1 MFDTTEWV
9 VSLVLG
15 GILVIGTWLAK
26 ELLKLRQAERL
37 QIEHERALKQEEL
50 LAAERTRL
58 EAEQQRATA
67 EKEKLALLVTVSRTV
82 DLMRF
87 DVGTLQALIKQL
99 FPLFQDNRISLE
111 IVLQFIRVMMTQLS
125 ADRNEEVAR
134 LQRMIDT
141 VQLDRRADMGQEFNF
156 TVNTGGGM
164 VGQAIGQATGAVSY
178 DGEQSAIT
186 STATLNVAD
195 VVKRAAEM
203 AAIGTPE
210 SQQASDELFNS
221 LGKDAIEV
229 LIAGMS
235 NAANP
240 ITAILEMAG
249 MIIQKVGNKYHLAKE
264 ENV

>member
-1 MFDTTEWV
+1 M
-9 VSLVLG
+9 
-15 GILVIGTWLAK
+15 
-26 ELLKLRQAERL
+26 
-37 QIEHERALKQEEL
+37 RALHTL
-50 LAAERTRL
+50 VER
-58 EAEQQRATA
+58 
-67 EKEKLALLVTVSRTV
+67 
-82 DLMRF
+82 
-87 DVGTLQALIKQL
+87 L
-99 FPLFQDNRISLE
+99 FPLFQDNSISLE
-111 IVLQFIRVMMTQLS
+111 IIMQFIRVMMTQLS
-125 ADRNEEVAR
+125 VTRNDEVAR

-156 TVNTGGGM
+156 TVNTGGGT
-164 VGQAIGQATGAVSY
+164 VGQAIGQVNGDV
-178 DGEQSAIT
+178 EQSAVT

-210 SQQASDELFNS
+210 SQQASDDLFNS

-249 MIIQKVGNKYHLAKE
+249 MIIQKVGNKYHLRKE
-264 ENV
+264 TENV